1 MLQQPSIP
9 STMQSG
15 LTVTK
20 PRLPAVRT
28 TSRKMG
34 ESENHTYHFQDM
46 KSIQCLT
53 SMIGEV
59 EEDTLALGLWHR
71 RSHHTRPPC
80 TDMSLATLWKLLP
93 QYTRSN
99 GTCPTAESNLLNRGC
114 LDRNQ
119 EIQHVLPWAMHPN
132 IIRTP
137 KRATLDQEYPRGTH
151 ASRVVIPKDP
161 DSSQYTSHHR
171 ESYV

>member
-9 STMQSG
+9 STTQSG

-80 TDMSLATLWKLLP
+80 TDMSLATLWCRSCYLNIPGQMEPVLLLRAISSTEDVLIA
-93 QYTRSN
+93 TRKSN
-99 GTCPTAESNLLNRGC
+99 MCYLGQCILTSYAPPRE
-114 LDRNQ
+114 
-119 EIQHVLPWAMHPN
+119 LPLIKSIPVVRMH
-132 IIRTP
+132 
-137 KRATLDQEYPRGTH
+137 LGW
-151 ASRVVIPKDP
+151 
-161 DSSQYTSHHR
+161 
-171 ESYV
+171 